1 MKIRLART
9 LTLLLTA
16 ALAAVLV
23 YWISQSE
30 RESKLVLYLIA
41 IVPLLPW
48 IRGLLHGTPK
58 AYMSLA
64 VVSLLYLLH
73 GSVEAFTTGS
83 VLGWIESVIA
93 LTLMISASMYARWS
107 QHSG

>member
-1 MKIRLART
+1 MKIAIARV

-16 ALAAVLV
+16 ALAAVVV
-23 YWISQSE
+23 YWIAQSE
-30 RESKLVLYLIA
+30 RESKLLLYLIA

-58 AYMSLA
+58 AHMSLA

-83 VLGWIESVIA
+83 LLGWIESAIA
-93 LTLMISASMYARWS
+93 LALMFSASMYARWS
-107 QHSG
+107 RLQD